1 MKMAVVDIG
10 SNAVR
15 STFYG
20 IDKIHGDEIM
30 MKKLSYLRLPIRLGE
45 DVFTAHGEISADKFN
60 KMLSMAH
67 AFKHLCMIHDV
78 TDYRMVA
85 TSAMR
90 EAKNSQ
96 LLIDLIKIQKE
107 LEIEVIG
114 GEEEAEL
121 IFESIFSSDCIDEKG
136 CYMLID
142 VGGGSTEVTF
152 FVKGES
158 KLARSFKLG
167 SVRCKEKLFDQ
178 PEWVTFQ
185 EWIMEN
191 AKKYKPKQAI
201 GTGGNINRLH
211 KLNSLKKGEPLNRT
225 QIRESIDYLNQFT
238 FKELLEE
245 VKLKNDRADVIIPA
259 SEIYYMAMVTAGLE
273 EVLVP
278 KVGLAEGVARK
289 LFRNH
294 MNADND

>member
-45 DVFTAHGEISADKFN
+45 DVFTETAEISADKFN

-78 TDYRMVA
+78 TDYRIVA

-90 EAKNSQ
+90 EAKNAQ
-96 LLIDLIKIQKE
+96 LLIDLIRIQKD
-107 LEIEVIG
+107 LEIEIID

-121 IFESIFSSDCIDEKG
+121 ISESLFSSDCIKDDG

-142 VGGGSTEVTF
+142 VGGGSTEITF
-152 FVKGES
+152 FQKGETKAS
-158 KLARSFKLG
+158 RSFKLG

-191 AKKYKPKQAI
+191 SAKYKPREAI

-211 KLNSLKKGEPLNRT
+211 KLNSLKKSEALDRT
-225 QIRESIDYLNQFT
+225 QIRESIDYLNKFT
-238 FKELLEE
+238 YKELLEE
-245 VKLKNDRADVIIPA
+245 VKLKSDRADVIIPA

-273 EVLVP
+273 KIVVP

-289 LFRNH
+289 LFRTH
-294 MNADND
+294 MASEV